1 MTNKDITTEQLQE
14 VLKDQESKMG
24 FKGVE
29 TIGEACIDPGL
40 LKREPLFVEAVID
53 FKTGKLL
60 WTEPYDFSRL
70 NGIGE
75 RFIRKAVIYK
85 VVDVEVIEGKS
96 VTLIEYTVENLGNAY

>member
-1 MTNKDITTEQLQE
+1 MAMKRNKKNKKKVSD
-14 VLKDQESKMG
+14 
-24 FKGVE
+24 E

-96 VTLIEYTVENLGNAY
+96 VTLIEYTVTIVSSAWGALILSSAGS